1 MGARKGAEACGDQ
14 RGRAFRN
21 EGKPTRSK
29 ACTSKGV
36 EDEVEEVGDRGRDD
50 EDQESMARE
59 KDESVGRGREEA
71 EGKGNGGGDEEVV
84 GAEAEAGYR
93 DRDEAV
99 AGVAE
104 EDGHVPAAE
113 AGPEADGASLGA
125 RTGAESNAG
134 AGPEVEARTAATA
147 SGWPTGAATRTPGSA
162 HRAERTASAGSGS
175 EH

>member
-84 GAEAEAGYR
+84 GAEAEAQTLVAPWPGRAAGDALGYSLVAARREPVLRSRHQYRCR
-93 DRDEAV
+93 D
-99 AGVAE
+99 
-104 EDGHVPAAE
+104 
-113 AGPEADGASLGA
+113 
-125 RTGAESNAG
+125 
-134 AGPEVEARTAATA
+134 
-147 SGWPTGAATRTPGSA
+147 
-162 HRAERTASAGSGS
+162 
-175 EH
+175 